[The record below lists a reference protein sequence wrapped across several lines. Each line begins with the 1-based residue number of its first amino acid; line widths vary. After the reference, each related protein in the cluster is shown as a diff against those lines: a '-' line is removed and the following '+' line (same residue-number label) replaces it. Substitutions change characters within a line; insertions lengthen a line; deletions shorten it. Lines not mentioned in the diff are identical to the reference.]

1 MFFHGSLL
9 SISVLKTS
17 AEAISPISIVASCAL
32 LVQSN
37 APGRTPPV
45 EEQDHRVLAKSS
57 RVS

>member
-1 MFFHGSLL
+1 MFFHSSLL

-17 AEAISPISIVASCAL
+17 AEAISPMSIIASCAL
-32 LVQSN
+32 LVQGN
-37 APGRTPPV
+37 APGRTPLV